1 MEPVYKMEDI
11 DIPDDLFERAE
22 YSSELMEQIA
32 RKNKT
37 FAADAWGRFKKNPLA
52 MFGAVTLTFVIIFAT
67 LGPIISPYPYDRQD
81 IENQFQRPSNEHWF
95 GTDKFGRDLFVRI
108 MFGARISLT
117 IGFAAAVI
125 SISIGIIYGGVA
137 GYFGGNLDVVMMRIV
152 DIVAGI
158 PSLCYVILI
167 MLYLGSSV
175 QSIVLAI
182 CVSSWTRT
190 ARVVRSQ
197 VLTLREQDFIMA
209 ARSIGE
215 SNSLIIRKHLIPNCL
230 GPIIVTVSFLVPEAI
245 FTEAF
250 LSFLGIGIKVPMA
263 SWGTL
268 ANDAIPSLGSY
279 PYLMFIPAAAI
290 SLTMFSLNFIGDGL
304 RDSLDPKLKNR

>member
-1 MEPVYKMEDI
+1 MESIYKI
-11 DIPDDLFERAE
+11 DNPDLPEDLFAPLESGSENME
-22 YSSELMEQIA
+22 YIA
-32 RKNKT
+32 RKSKT
-37 FAADAWGRFKKNPLA
+37 FAADAWGRFKKNPLS
-52 MFGAVTLTFVIIFAT
+52 MFGLVIITIIIIFAIT
-67 LGPIISPYPYDRQD
+67 GPIISPHTYEQQNINEQYQG
-81 IENQFQRPSNEHWF
+81 PSKDHWF

-108 MFGARISLT
+108 MYGARISLT
-117 IGFAAAVI
+117 IGFSAAFI
-125 SISIGIIYGGVA
+125 SICIGIVYGGTA
-137 GYFGGNLDVVMMRIV
+137 GYFGGTLDVIMMRIV
-152 DIVAGI
+152 DIIAGI

-209 ARSIGE
+209 AKSIGE
-215 SNSLIIRKHLIPNCL
+215 SNTTIIRRHLIPNCL

-250 LSFLGIGIKVPMA
+250 LSFLGIGIMIPMA

-268 ANDAIPSLGSY
+268 ANDAIPNLRSH
-279 PYLMFIPAAAI
+279 PYLMFTPAAAI

>member
-1 MEPVYKMEDI
+1 MEPVYKMDDM

-22 YSSELMEQIA
+22 YSSDLMEQIA

-52 MFGAVTLTFVIIFAT
+52 MFGAVTLSIVIIFAI
-67 LGPIISPYPYDRQD
+67 LGPIISPYPYDRQE
-81 IENQFQRPSNEHWF
+81 IENQFQGPSNGHWF

-117 IGFAAAVI
+117 IGFAAAII
-125 SISIGIIYGGVA
+125 SISIGIVYGGIA
-137 GYFGGNLDVVMMRIV
+137 GYFGGNLDVAMMRIV
-152 DIVAGI
+152 DIIAGI

-197 VLTLREQDFIMA
+197 ILTLREQDFIMA

-215 SNSLIIRKHLIPNCL
+215 SSTAIIRRHLIPNCL

-268 ANDAIPSLGSY
+268 ANDAIPNLRSY

>member
-1 MEPVYKMEDI
+1 MESVNKIDGTKVPDSLFEPV
-11 DIPDDLFERAE
+11 E
-22 YSSELMEQIA
+22 YSADLIEQIA
-32 RKNKT
+32 RKPKT

-52 MFGAVTLTFVIIFAT
+52 MFGLVTLSIIIIFAIF
-67 LGPIISPYPYDRQD
+67 GPIISSHTYVKQN
-81 IENQFQRPSNEHWF
+81 IENQYQGPSKEHWL

-108 MFGARISLT
+108 MYGARISLT
-117 IGFAAAVI
+117 IGFAAALI
-125 SISIGIIYGGVA
+125 SISIGIVYGGIA
-137 GYFGGNLDVVMMRIV
+137 GFFGGNLDVAMMRFV
-152 DIVAGI
+152 DIIAGI

-167 MLYLGSSV
+167 MLYVGSSV

-182 CVSSWTRT
+182 CISSWTRT

-197 VLTLREQDFIMA
+197 ILTLREQDFIMA

-215 SNSLIIRKHLIPNCL
+215 SNTTIIRRHLVPNCL

-245 FTEAF
+245 FTEAY
-250 LSFLGIGIKVPMA
+250 LSFLGIGIRVPMA

-268 ANDAIPSLGSY
+268 ANDAISTLNLY
-279 PYLMFIPAAAI
+279 PYLMFLPAVAI

>member
-1 MEPVYKMEDI
+1 MDSAYKINDP
-11 DIPDDLFERAE
+11 DIPDDLFEQIE
-22 YSSELMEQIA
+22 YGSENMEQIA

-52 MFGAVTLTFVIIFAT
+52 MFGLFALSIIVFFAIM
-67 LGPIISPYPYDRQD
+67 GPIISPHVYHRQN
-81 IENQFQRPSNEHWF
+81 IENQYQGPSSEHWF
-95 GTDKFGRDLFVRI
+95 GTDRFGRDLFVRV
-108 MFGARISLT
+108 MYGARISLT
-117 IGFAAAVI
+117 IGFAAAM
-125 SISIGIIYGGVA
+125 ISIGIGIVYGGTA

-215 SNSLIIRKHLIPNCL
+215 SNLEIIRKHLVPNCL

-263 SWGTL
+263 SLGSL
-268 ANDAIPSLGSY
+268 ANDAIPNLRSH
-279 PYLMFIPAAAI
+279 PFLMFVPATVI